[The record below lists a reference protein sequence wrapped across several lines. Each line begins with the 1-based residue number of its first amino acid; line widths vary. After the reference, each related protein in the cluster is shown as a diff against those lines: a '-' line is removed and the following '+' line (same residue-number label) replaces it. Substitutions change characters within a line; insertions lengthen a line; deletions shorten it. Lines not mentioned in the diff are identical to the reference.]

1 MLISLKNVTHIYQQE
16 NPVTALDNID
26 LEISRNEFIGLV
38 GHTGSGKST
47 LVQLLNGLIKPTRG
61 EVKIEGVDITAD
73 KINLKEIRQKIGL
86 VFQYPEHQLFEETV
100 FADIA
105 FGPRNLNLSETE
117 IKERV
122 KESLT
127 LVEMDFSKFKD
138 RSPFNLS
145 GGQQRRVA
153 IAGVLAMNP
162 QVLIL
167 DEPSAGLDPRGR
179 DKLIN
184 LLYHLHQEL
193 EMTIILIS
201 HRMEEIARLATRVIV
216 MDHGRLVLNGV
227 PEAVFSQKEKLRELA
242 LDLPQIT
249 EILYK
254 LQEKGFDIRTDI
266 FTIPEAAREILASI
280 RRQNSC

>member
-1 MLISLKNVTHIYQQE
+1 MLISLKNITHIYQQE
-16 NPVTALDNID
+16 KSVIALENINLD
-26 LEISRNEFIGLV
+26 IRKKEFIGLV

-61 EVKIEGVDITAD
+61 QVIVDGDDITARKVD
-73 KINLKEIRQKIGL
+73 LKKIRQKIGL

-100 FADIA
+100 FEDIA
-105 FGPRNLNLSETE
+105 FGPQNLNLGK
-117 IKERV
+117 KEVENRV
-122 KESLT
+122 KESLA
-127 LVEMDFSKFKD
+127 LVKMDYSKFKN

-162 QVLIL
+162 GVLIL

-179 DKLIN
+179 DQLIN

-193 EMTIILIS
+193 DMTIILIS

-216 MDHGRLVLNGV
+216 MDHGKLVLDGV
-227 PEAVFSQKEKLRELA
+227 PSEVFSQRKKLRKLA

-249 EILYK
+249 EILHNLK
-254 LQEKGFDIRTDI
+254 ERGFDVRTDI
-266 FTIPEAAREILASI
+266 FTISEAAQEILTEI
-280 RRQNSC
+280 RR

>member
-1 MLISLKNVTHIYQQE
+1 MLISLKNITHIYQQDK
-16 NPVTALDNID
+16 PVVALDNINLD
-26 LEISRNEFIGLV
+26 IKKKEFIGLV

-61 EVKIEGVDITAD
+61 QVEIENVDITTGEV
-73 KINLKEIRQKIGL
+73 NLKKIRQKIGL

-100 FADIA
+100 YEDVA
-105 FGPRNLNLSETE
+105 FGPRNLNLAPEE
-117 IKERV
+117 IRKRV
-122 KESLT
+122 KDSLG

-179 DKLIN
+179 DQLIN
-184 LLYHLHQEL
+184 LLYHLHHEL

-216 MDHGRLVLNGV
+216 MDHGKLVLNGT
-227 PEAVFSQKEKLRELA
+227 PAEVFAQREKLQQLA

-249 EILYK
+249 EILYRLK
-254 LQEKGFDIRTDI
+254 KKGFNVRTDI
-266 FTIPEAAREILASI
+266 FSISGAAREILNEI
-280 RRQNSC
+280 RRKNPC